1 MSSRLPRLTLRGWF
15 LTSLLSV
22 LAALIVIQATHIY
35 VSLSDLIT
43 QGFDRK
49 LLAISTTTAAFIDP
63 ADHARL
69 VEPLQLTGIAR
80 NTADGTLLAYDRR
93 SSEFLKIRPAD
104 GFASVSTLKLP
115 PGFHQLATG
124 TAPDTLIILDAAT
137 GELRLFSLRTG
148 EHTPLHRLE
157 PPVVAIASDSARGVL
172 YIGGRHL
179 DRLDLRTGIVTRL
192 AQLHEPTRDLTFD
205 PERQT
210 LWGLGESGSTLLD
223 LNSADGLLRRRIPL
237 AQEKP
242 EGAAETWK
250 PAPVRLVAIVFDEAA
265 KKLLGTER
273 SLLHIDP
280 ATGLVSPKKL
290 LSGFGRELGPG
301 YLRYA
306 APMRRI
312 TNRANLT
319 FLYTQLVT
327 ERDHIIYGLDG
338 TVGEKHS
345 AILSTDT
352 LPASETAGIQQLL
365 ADGTPHLTTVRAWD
379 QWGLLKSA
387 FAPIFDATGHPVAMV
402 GADVDITTIRYAT
415 HRALVITF
423 AFGALLLLV
432 AGLLS
437 LAIARQLARPLA
449 RIKAAALRAAA
460 GDYAQHVAVAHPRE
474 LRELAAGFSNATA
487 GLGRRFVE
495 LDAAV
500 ADGRAVR
507 DRGALLTR
515 LADVPPLAAAPA
527 PGAVWTW
534 GALDADAPAPG
545 GAIIAGDAA
554 LAWCGAAGAEPLIA
568 AAHRAELAVLAH
580 ALLTRHGADPVVL
593 APLLTALAPNEVA
606 AWVLLTSAGVHV
618 LARRPGLVHRLSPG
632 SAPAPLT
639 PAAFTTPIVP
649 APGEAIIVTST
660 PAGPTSPAAAAP
672 ATLAAWR
679 RAAAGAHTV
688 GYAVI
693 FQPSA

>member
-15 LTSLLSV
+15 LTSMLSV

-35 VSLSDLIT
+35 VSLSDLIM

-63 ADHARL
+63 ADHSRL
-69 VEPLQLTGIAR
+69 VEPLQLSGIAR
-80 NTADGTLLAYDRR
+80 NHADGTLLAYDRH
-93 SSEFLKIRPAD
+93 SGEFIKIRPTD
-104 GFASVSTLKLP
+104 GFASVSPLKLP
-115 PGFHQLATG
+115 PGFHQLAAG
-124 TAPDTLIILDAAT
+124 TDPDTLVILDGAT

-148 EHTPLHRLE
+148 EHTALHRLD
-157 PPVVAIASDSARGVL
+157 PPVVAIASDSARGIL
-172 YIGGRHL
+172 YVGGRQL

-205 PERQT
+205 REHQT
-210 LWGLGESGSTLLD
+210 LWGLSQSGSVLLD
-223 LNSADGLLRRRIPL
+223 LNPADGVLRRRIPL
-237 AQEKP
+237 SQEKP
-242 EGAAETWK
+242 EGAADTWK
-250 PAPVRLVAIVFDEAA
+250 PAPVRLVAIVFDEVT
-265 KKLLGTER
+265 KQLLGTER

-280 ATGLVSPKKL
+280 ATGLVSPQKL
-290 LSGFGRELGPG
+290 LPAFGRELGPG

-306 APMRRI
+306 APMRRV

-379 QWGLLKSA
+379 KWGLLKSA
-387 FAPIFDATGHPVAMV
+387 FAPLFDATGHPIAMA

-423 AFGALLLLV
+423 SFGAVLLLI
-432 AGLLS
+432 AGILS
-437 LAIARQLARPLA
+437 LAIARQLTRPLA

-474 LRELAAGFSNATA
+474 LRELAAGFSTATA
-487 GLGRRFVE
+487 DLGRRFVE

-507 DRGALLTR
+507 DRGALLAR
-515 LADVPPLAAAPA
+515 LAVVPPLAIAPVASAA
-527 PGAVWTW
+527 WTW
-534 GALDADAPAPG
+534 GPLDPEAPAPG

-554 LAWCGAAGAEPLIA
+554 LAWCGAAEAEPLIA
-568 AAHRAELAVLAH
+568 AARRAELAVLAH
-580 ALLTRHGADPVVL
+580 ALLARHGADPAVL
-593 APLLTALAPNEVA
+593 APLLTALAPNEVD
-606 AWVLLTSAGVHV
+606 AWVLLTAAGVHV
-618 LARRPGLVHRLSPG
+618 LARRPGLVHRLRPG
-632 SAPAPLT
+632 STPKPVAPS
-639 PAAFTTPIVP
+639 AFTSPIVP
-649 APGEAIIVTST
+649 ALDEAIIVTST
-660 PAGPTSPAAAAP
+660 PSGPISPASDAT
-672 ATLAAWR
+672 ATLGAWR
-679 RAAAGAHTV
+679 RAATANTV

-693 FQPSA
+693 FQRSA